1 MGLIA
6 QVARFCRESTNS
18 VSNSLRIAIVDDQVL
33 IRRGLRDLLNDHPHL
48 ELVVEARSIAEGLN
62 IVTKGLDLV
71 VIAGKLPDGNGFEL
85 ARQLLAT
92 RSKLNVVLLVSRFD
106 EYVLSSALNAGLRGL
121 LIKSMSETELVEAIT
136 RAGRGNS
143 LVSKEQRE
151 RAGIRRLRHL
161 DNDVRVE
168 SLSPQEARIL
178 ALIGEGMS
186 NKEIATEMFLAEKT
200 VKNYITK
207 MLSKL
212 GFTRRTEAALFA
224 YSRYINM
231 RDLD

>member
-1 MGLIA
+1 M
-6 QVARFCRESTNS
+6 
-18 VSNSLRIAIVDDQVL
+18 SNSLRIAIVDDQVL

-151 RAGIRRLRHL
+151 RAGIRQLRHL

-168 SLSPQEARIL
+168 SLSPQEAKIL

-186 NKEIATEMFLAEKT
+186 NKEIASEMFLAEKT

>member
-1 MGLIA
+1 M
-6 QVARFCRESTNS
+6 ARFCRESTNS

-33 IRRGLRDLLNDHPHL
+33 IRRGLRDLLNDRPHL

-151 RAGIRRLRHL
+151 RAGIRQLRHL

-168 SLSPQEARIL
+168 SLSPQEAKIL

-186 NKEIATEMFLAEKT
+186 NKEIASEMFLAEKT

>member
-1 MGLIA
+1 M
-6 QVARFCRESTNS
+6 ARFCRESTNS

-121 LIKSMSETELVEAIT
+121 LIKSMSGTELVEAIT

-151 RAGIRRLRHL
+151 RAGIRQLRHL

-168 SLSPQEARIL
+168 SLSPQEAKIL

-186 NKEIATEMFLAEKT
+186 NKEIASEMFLAEKT

>member
-1 MGLIA
+1 M
-6 QVARFCRESTNS
+6 
-18 VSNSLRIAIVDDQVL
+18 SNSLRIALVDGSVL
-33 IRRGLRDLLNDHPHL
+33 IRRGFQELLKDHPHL
-48 ELVVEARSIAEGLN
+48 ELVAQARTIAEGLQ
-62 IVTKGLDLV
+62 VSTKGLDLV
-71 VIAGKLPDGNGFEL
+71 IVAGKLPDGNGFEL
-85 ARQLLAT
+85 ARQLLAA
-92 RSKLNVVLLVSRFD
+92 RSKLNVVLLVSRSD

-121 LIKSMSETELVEAIT
+121 LIKSMNETELVAAIT

-151 RAGIRRLRHL
+151 RAGIRQLRHL

-168 SLSPQEARIL
+168 SLSPQEAKIL

-186 NKEIATEMFLAEKT
+186 NKEITSEMFLAEKT

>member
-1 MGLIA
+1 M
-6 QVARFCRESTNS
+6 ARFCRESTNS

-151 RAGIRRLRHL
+151 RAGIRQLRHL

-186 NKEIATEMFLAEKT
+186 NKEIASEMFLAEKT

-212 GFTRRTEAALFA
+212 GFTRRPEAALSA

>member
-1 MGLIA
+1 M
-6 QVARFCRESTNS
+6 ARFCRESTNS

-151 RAGIRRLRHL
+151 RAGIRQLRHL

-231 RDLD
+231 HDLD

>member
-1 MGLIA
+1 M
-6 QVARFCRESTNS
+6 
-18 VSNSLRIAIVDDQVL
+18 SNSLRIAIVDDQVL

-151 RAGIRRLRHL
+151 RAGIRQLRHL

-231 RDLD
+231 HDLD

>member
-1 MGLIA
+1 M
-6 QVARFCRESTNS
+6 ARFCRESTNS

-151 RAGIRRLRHL
+151 RAGIRQLRHL

-186 NKEIATEMFLAEKT
+186 NKEIASEMFLAEKT

>member
-1 MGLIA
+1 M
-6 QVARFCRESTNS
+6 ARFCRESTNS

>member
-1 MGLIA
+1 M
-6 QVARFCRESTNS
+6 
-18 VSNSLRIAIVDDQVL
+18 SNSLRIAIVDDQVL

-143 LVSKEQRE
+143 LISKEQRE
-151 RAGIRRLRHL
+151 RAGIRQLRHL

>member
-1 MGLIA
+1 M
-6 QVARFCRESTNS
+6 
-18 VSNSLRIAIVDDQVL
+18 SNSLRIAIVDDQVL

-151 RAGIRRLRHL
+151 RAGIRQLRHL

>member
-1 MGLIA
+1 M
-6 QVARFCRESTNS
+6 
-18 VSNSLRIAIVDDQVL
+18 SNSLRIAIVDDQVL

-121 LIKSMSETELVEAIT
+121 LIKSMSGTELVEAIT

-151 RAGIRRLRHL
+151 RAGIRQLRHL

-168 SLSPQEARIL
+168 SLSPQEAKIL

-186 NKEIATEMFLAEKT
+186 NKEIASEMFLAEKT

>member
-1 MGLIA
+1 M
-6 QVARFCRESTNS
+6 
-18 VSNSLRIAIVDDQVL
+18 SNSLRIAIVDDQVL

-151 RAGIRRLRHL
+151 RAGIRQLRHL

-186 NKEIATEMFLAEKT
+186 NKEIASEMFLAEKT

>member
-1 MGLIA
+1 M
-6 QVARFCRESTNS
+6 
-18 VSNSLRIAIVDDQVL
+18 SNSLRIALVDGSVL
-33 IRRGLRDLLNDHPHL
+33 IRRGFQELLKDHPHL
-48 ELVVEARSIAEGLN
+48 ELVAQARTIAEGLQ
-62 IVTKGLDLV
+62 VSTKGLDLV
-71 VIAGKLPDGNGFEL
+71 IVAGKLPDGNGFEL
-85 ARQLLAT
+85 ARQLLAA
-92 RSKLNVVLLVSRFD
+92 RSKLNVVLLVSRSD

-121 LIKSMSETELVEAIT
+121 LIKSMDETELVGAIT

-151 RAGIRRLRHL
+151 RAGIRQLRHL

-168 SLSPQEARIL
+168 SLSPQEAKIL

-186 NKEIATEMFLAEKT
+186 NKEIASEMFLAEKT

>member
-1 MGLIA
+1 M
-6 QVARFCRESTNS
+6 
-18 VSNSLRIAIVDDQVL
+18 SNSLRIAIVDDQVL

-151 RAGIRRLRHL
+151 RAGIRQLRHL

-168 SLSPQEARIL
+168 SLSPQEAKIL

-186 NKEIATEMFLAEKT
+186 NKEIASEMFLAEKT

-231 RDLD
+231 HDLD

>member
-1 MGLIA
+1 M
-6 QVARFCRESTNS
+6 ARFCRESTNS

-151 RAGIRRLRHL
+151 RAGIRQLRHL

-168 SLSPQEARIL
+168 SLSPQEAKIL

-186 NKEIATEMFLAEKT
+186 NKEIASEMFLAEKT

-231 RDLD
+231 HDLD

>member
-1 MGLIA
+1 M
-6 QVARFCRESTNS
+6 ARFCRESTNS

-151 RAGIRRLRHL
+151 RAGIRQLRHL

>member
-1 MGLIA
+1 M
-6 QVARFCRESTNS
+6 ARFCRESTNS

-92 RSKLNVVLLVSRFD
+92 RSRLNVVLLVSRFD

-151 RAGIRRLRHL
+151 RAGVRQLRHL

>member
-1 MGLIA
+1 M
-6 QVARFCRESTNS
+6 ARFCRESTNS

-151 RAGIRRLRHL
+151 RAGIRQLRHL

-168 SLSPQEARIL
+168 SLSPQEAKIL

-186 NKEIATEMFLAEKT
+186 NKEIASEMFLAEKT

>member
-1 MGLIA
+1 M
-6 QVARFCRESTNS
+6 ARFCRESTNS

-143 LVSKEQRE
+143 LISKEQRE
-151 RAGIRRLRHL
+151 RAGIRQLRHL

-231 RDLD
+231 HDLD

>member
-1 MGLIA
+1 M
-6 QVARFCRESTNS
+6 ARFCRESTNS

-106 EYVLSSALNAGLRGL
+106 E
-121 LIKSMSETELVEAIT
+121 
-136 RAGRGNS
+136 
-143 LVSKEQRE
+143 
-151 RAGIRRLRHL
+151 
-161 DNDVRVE
+161 
-168 SLSPQEARIL
+168 
-178 ALIGEGMS
+178 
-186 NKEIATEMFLAEKT
+186 
-200 VKNYITK
+200 
-207 MLSKL
+207 
-212 GFTRRTEAALFA
+212 
-224 YSRYINM
+224 
-231 RDLD
+231 

>member
-1 MGLIA
+1 M
-6 QVARFCRESTNS
+6 ARFCRESTNS

-151 RAGIRRLRHL
+151 RAGIRQLRHL

-186 NKEIATEMFLAEKT
+186 NKEIASEMFLAEKT

-212 GFTRRTEAALFA
+212 GFTRRTEAALLA